1 MKVTLD
7 LAKLVE
13 QGRLTQA
20 EAERLKGLAAEGTG
34 SLALN
39 ILIGFGVVAVALG
52 VMGLVPQPVVAVVL
66 GGMMAGVG
74 LGFVLKGEENWAIL
88 ANICL
93 LAGSLMLAA
102 GVMFMTKG
110 SVLALMTVTAIFVAA
125 GIVARSGLLIALA
138 VLALSATIGARTGY
152 MRATYFLG
160 IEQPLVTVLLF
171 SALALAAYHASKV
184 LKADHAR
191 LAITAARTSL
201 LLVNFGFWIGS
212 LWGDRLSWFVER
224 AAGAGRYAAIIPA
237 WTFSI
242 LWAVAIV
249 GAGMWAARANRPWVL
264 NLAAVFGAIH
274 FYTQWFE
281 KLGPNPFSVL
291 VAGVLTLGLA
301 VAIWKYNQ
309 GKTIPA

>member
-13 QGRLTQA
+13 QGRLTQV
-20 EAERLKGLAAEGTG
+20 EADRLKGFAAEGTG

-52 VMGLVPQPVVAVVL
+52 VMGLVPQPAVAVVL
-66 GGMMAGVG
+66 GGMMAAVG
-74 LGFVLKGEENWAIL
+74 LGFILKGEQAWAIL

-110 SVLALMTVTAIFVAA
+110 SVLALMTVTAIFVAG

-138 VLALSATIGARTGY
+138 VLALSAAIGARTGY

-160 IEQPLVTVLLF
+160 IEQPFVTVILF
-171 SALALAAYHASKV
+171 SALAIAAYQASKL
-184 LKADHAR
+184 LKADHSR

-212 LWGDRLSWFVER
+212 LWGDRLTWFVDR
-224 AAGAGRYAAIIPA
+224 ASTSRYAPVIPA

-242 LWAVAIV
+242 LWAVAII
-249 GAGMWAARANRPWVL
+249 GAGMWAARANRAWVL

-301 VAIWKYNQ
+301 VGIWKYNQ